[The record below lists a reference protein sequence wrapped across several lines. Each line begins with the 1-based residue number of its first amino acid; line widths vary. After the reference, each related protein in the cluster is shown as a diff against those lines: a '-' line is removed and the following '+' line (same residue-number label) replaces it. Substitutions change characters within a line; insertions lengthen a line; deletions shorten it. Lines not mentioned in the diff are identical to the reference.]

1 MAEGTE
7 IFVRNDKGTEYV
19 GTVSCETAPLPPTL
33 VFTDYTREPSVLDGT
48 KDPKHPDWA
57 SRKASLQETK
67 EGVSKFVGFL
77 RGRKKA
83 AVAQLDSMVVALLP
97 NDNLEIACF
106 FDENAST
113 KRPRDDESDVGFG
126 AFPSFDVVDD
136 NARKAFSAQLP
147 LWNKKTARRD
157 NAEAMVFRD
166 DKGGA
171 VFFQD
176 ARRRYEFFCGEKG
189 LLLLSG
195 LLARTALV
203 LKKNEEELK
212 KLGPKAAQI
221 VEEGRRIYGEKP
233 SLRKFGS
240 EAEGKNVTWSDGEYA
255 HVGLQTQYLKLKSL
269 QRFTETYNLCA
280 RACDADSGVQQ
291 LLCTSSRLRCASL
304 GGGPAFELDAVREF
318 CRAKN
323 NSVEFAFYSLD
334 LQPGWRPYAEAL
346 GCHFVAPFDVS
357 KITPRD
363 VIQACQGPI
372 DVLVISYLFIYC
384 TTPRTADLLQHLLI
398 KGLVKCLFVSE
409 RTHDQDIVQLL
420 VERGLSVTPLMPQS
434 GGKDQR
440 QLLVLDRSKVKST
453 NATSLDEDSAFPNV
467 PFARGT

>member
-19 GTVSCETAPLPPTL
+19 GTVSCEAAPLPPSL

-57 SRKASLQETK
+57 ARKASLQETK

-83 AVAQLDSMVVALLP
+83 AIAQLDSMVVALLP
-97 NDNLEIACF
+97 SETLEIACF
-106 FDENAST
+106 FDENASQ

-126 AFPSFDVVDD
+126 AFPAFDVVDD
-136 NARKAFSAQLP
+136 NARKAFSEQLP

-157 NAEAMVFRD
+157 NSEAMVFRD

-203 LKKNEEELK
+203 LKKNEEELR
-212 KLGPKAAQI
+212 KLGPKAAAI

-269 QRFTETYNLCA
+269 Y
-280 RACDADSGVQQ
+280 
-291 LLCTSSRLRCASL
+291 AS
-304 GGGPAFELDAVREF
+304 A
-318 CRAKN
+318 
-323 NSVEFAFYSLD
+323 SV
-334 LQPGWRPYAEAL
+334 P
-346 GCHFVAPFDVS
+346 VAS
-357 KITPRD
+357 M
-363 VIQACQGPI
+363 A
-372 DVLVISYLFIYC
+372 
-384 TTPRTADLLQHLLI
+384 
-398 KGLVKCLFVSE
+398 
-409 RTHDQDIVQLL
+409 
-420 VERGLSVTPLMPQS
+420 
-434 GGKDQR
+434 
-440 QLLVLDRSKVKST
+440 
-453 NATSLDEDSAFPNV
+453 
-467 PFARGT
+467 

>member
-19 GTVSCETAPLPPTL
+19 GTVSCEAAPLPPSL

-57 SRKASLQETK
+57 ARKASLQETK

-83 AVAQLDSMVVALLP
+83 AIAQLDSMVVALLP
-97 NDNLEIACF
+97 NETLEIACF
-106 FDENAST
+106 FDEHASS
-113 KRPRDDESDVGFG
+113 KRPREDESDVGYG

-157 NAEAMVFRD
+157 NSEAMVFRD

-203 LKKNEEELK
+203 LKKNEEELR
-212 KLGPKAAQI
+212 KLGPKAAAI

-269 QRFTETYNLCA
+269 YSSA
-280 RACDADSGVQQ
+280 SVSVASMACGGRCPYAAAVAGA
-291 LLCTSSRLRCASL
+291 SSRRRRRA
-304 GGGPAFELDAVREF
+304 EREH
-318 CRAKN
+318 RW
-323 NSVEFAFYSLD
+323 
-334 LQPGWRPYAEAL
+334 QR
-346 GCHFVAPFDVS
+346 
-357 KITPRD
+357 
-363 VIQACQGPI
+363 
-372 DVLVISYLFIYC
+372 
-384 TTPRTADLLQHLLI
+384 
-398 KGLVKCLFVSE
+398 
-409 RTHDQDIVQLL
+409 
-420 VERGLSVTPLMPQS
+420 RG
-434 GGKDQR
+434 
-440 QLLVLDRSKVKST
+440 
-453 NATSLDEDSAFPNV
+453 AT
-467 PFARGT
+467 R